1 MKKIFVLYLSLVVLC
16 LSLAG
21 CSGNSTKITDNEIN
35 SNPVTQE
42 PQSSGRDN
50 ADTPVAEVA
59 DKEATQKIPHEVGFD
74 GGFTGPVICGPY
86 DLTTDNEYYLTVG
99 WNGWNEGGE
108 LKLEVIERINA
119 ADATITEYI
128 IKSGEALLLT
138 VSNNGVYRIR
148 IPQGNGMSNIQYELS
163 MAAENMNIS

>member
-1 MKKIFVLYLSLVVLC
+1 MKKIFVLYLSLVVLF

-21 CSGNSTKITDNEIN
+21 CSSNSTKITDNEIN

-50 ADTPVAEVA
+50 ADTPVAVVA
-59 DKEATQKIPHEVGFD
+59 DKEATQKIPHEVEFD
-74 GGFTGPVICGPY
+74 GGGAGPVICGPY
-86 DLTTDNEYYLTVG
+86 DLIIDNEYYLAVE
-99 WNGWNEGGE
+99 WSEGGE
-108 LKLEVIERINA
+108 RKLEVIERINE
-119 ADATITEYI
+119 ADAAITEYI

-148 IPQGNGMSNIQYELS
+148 IPQGDSMSNIQYKLAMTS
-163 MAAENMNIS
+163 ENMNIS